1 MSLLHDNGQCC
12 PIIHGLFLALQ
23 AVAGQLAMNKKKA
36 VNLLQHVAV
45 VNLSGKIFKLWLG
58 SARIAS
64 QSKKWF
70 RVCKYN
76 ENMSVH
82 EYGMLRWL
90 SIWGPMLSM
99 HVRTYM
105 SLCS

>member
-1 MSLLHDNGQCC
+1 
-12 PIIHGLFLALQ
+12 
-23 AVAGQLAMNKKKA
+23 MNKMKA
-36 VNLLQHVAV
+36 VKLLQHVAV

-70 RVCKYN
+70 RVCKYY

-90 SIWGPMLSM
+90 PTCGPMISM

-105 SLCS
+105 CLCT